1 MNYPREFSEIK
12 RSYATVRTHLCMAPA
27 DGLGHETFHIFQLE
41 STLGSLAP
49 SLPHVKHK
57 HGPIQKALYA
67 PKRMVYLLTLINC

>member
-12 RSYATVRTHLCMAPA
+12 RSYATVLTYLHMAPA

-41 STLGSLAP
+41 SSLGSSAP

-57 HGPIQKALYA
+57 HGPLQKALS
-67 PKRMVYLLTLINC
+67 LLNTWFICSL